1 MRALCPVML
10 LRRSIFTSATVRPLA
25 PFVNSRDLSALL
37 FNPAKPRL
45 SNFLSERINYIFGA
59 PSREPGSSSRLSLMF
74 GLVKIQLQ
82 ISTPNFRRRSKNSKI
97 KHTPG
102 AGATHPARQLASA
115 LDLVSRADDRS
126 KSRFQLSSHG
136 FCAAGSG
143 VLTFRLT
150 PLSCHLFGG

>member
-1 MRALCPVML
+1 MRALCQVML

-102 AGATHPARQLASA
+102 AGATRTRQLASA
-115 LDLVSRADDRS
+115 CNLGSRADNRS
-126 KSRFQLSSHG
+126 ESRFQLSSHG

-143 VLTFRLT
+143 VLAFRLT